1 MCRLIVD
8 LVFPS
13 KPWAPS
19 VHLVWVGLVTGVRT
33 SKAKDGGGSQVVDSG
48 VSVGGE
54 WGGGFLV
61 SGEFQNLT
69 WDIVNI
75 ATIHKQVA
83 ILGVAQGR

>member
-1 MCRLIVD
+1 MGRLEVD

-48 VSVGGE
+48 GRREGDGE
-54 WGGGFLV
+54 EDFW
-61 SGEFQNLT
+61 
-69 WDIVNI
+69 
-75 ATIHKQVA
+75 
-83 ILGVAQGR
+83 